1 MPSSE
6 QVTID
11 GLTPED
17 RKAIDDLVE
26 DSPFPEQVLLRLALR
41 IGMMA
46 IRKDPKI
53 VLTFL
58 AKEGKKPS

>member
-1 MPSSE
+1 MGNGEHTVSVE
-6 QVTID
+6 
-11 GLTPED
+11 GLTAED
-17 RKAIDDLVE
+17 RQAIDDLVE
-26 DSPFPEQVLLRLALR
+26 DSPFPEQVLLRMALR

-58 AKEGKKPS
+58 QREGKK